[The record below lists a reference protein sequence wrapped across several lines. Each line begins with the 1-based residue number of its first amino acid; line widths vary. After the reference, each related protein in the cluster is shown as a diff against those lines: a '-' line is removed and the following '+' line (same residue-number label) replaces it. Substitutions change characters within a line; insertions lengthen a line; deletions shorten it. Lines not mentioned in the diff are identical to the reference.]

1 MTTIQTP
8 ITVGCSVAHHFQC
21 QCIIWIH
28 VEHIVMAFKFERRF
42 CQICNLSP
50 WLQATKVVQ
59 MHINLAIPPET
70 PGSNIGGI
78 VVPVGQVRAP
88 YIPKIYTSSRP
99 AGRTYK
105 AFFWLQC
112 TTNSLHGTPALKAT
126 VLWCIFPMLK
136 RVLPKNCGFS
146 CRRWFPFGFERLQ
159 PQGTPMK
166 PPNQLQVMLQAL
178 GLEHLPAIG
187 RQQVI
192 GCLVSEVGIL
202 KNDEKLWEE
211 YYTIQKSSV
220 VSIKKKITRMMLRA
234 TSSKEGI
241 IFQSPCFQ
249 VL

>member
-28 VEHIVMAFKFERRF
+28 VEHIVMAFDSNLKGVSVRF
-42 CQICNLSP
+42 
-50 WLQATKVVQ
+50 ATWALGCKLLKWYKCISTSQ
-59 MHINLAIPPET
+59 FLPET

-202 KNDEKLWEE
+202 KNDEKWWEE

-220 VSIKKKITRMMLRA
+220 VSIKKRSLVW
-234 TSSKEGI
+234 
-241 IFQSPCFQ
+241 C
-249 VL
+249 